1 MYTLGNVARIDSP
14 CKTVEPTQ
22 RINPSIPA
30 VYVCMHSF
38 RTQKKKKK
46 KKKKMKARDVGAPVT
61 WLCLGIRICSYTM
74 YLVFFTF
81 VNLDLWFFA
90 TLGSA
95 DFCWTKLSHPN
106 FKKKL
111 IFMPFGRD
119 WDIWRR
125 IMWLWDQEDQAFVG
139 PFIAQP
145 YKLQNERWVRYKLCS
160 EGLLWA
166 IPSMDCSPKISPLI

>member
-1 MYTLGNVARIDSP
+1 MYALFQNTEEEEEEEEEEDESTRRGGTGHVTLPWNSNLFLHNVF
-14 CKTVEPTQ
+14 
-22 RINPSIPA
+22 SIF
-30 VYVCMHSF
+30 YFCQLGLMI
-38 RTQKKKKK
+38 
-46 KKKKMKARDVGAPVT
+46 
-61 WLCLGIRICSYTM
+61 LCHVR
-74 YLVFFTF
+74 
-81 VNLDLWFFA
+81 
-90 TLGSA
+90 
-95 DFCWTKLSHPN
+95 FCWLLLDETVPSQ

-145 YKLQNERWVRYKLCS
+145 YKLQNERWVRDKLCS